1 MYLSALSLFVLR
13 YNSRKVASVM
23 VSLAILSFPTAYAQE
38 SDFEESAGAVFDWI
52 NEIISPS
59 IQDGNFDNDTTTN
72 LQNTLDAGT
81 DAGKKGVGLWWSVHL
96 FVVNLIF
103 TGVSE
108 TDYPVDKDLIII
120 LSMFLVFIMMVGIV
134 IHLARENTKLLVIGI
149 AVLLALGA
157 FGILVEF

>member
-1 MYLSALSLFVLR
+1 M
-13 YNSRKVASVM
+13 
-23 VSLAILSFPTAYAQE
+23 
-38 SDFEESAGAVFDWI
+38 
-52 NEIISPS
+52 
-59 IQDGNFDNDTTTN
+59 
-72 LQNTLDAGT
+72 
-81 DAGKKGVGLWWSVHL
+81 WWSVHL

-108 TDYPVDKDLIII
+108 TDYPVDRDLIVI